1 MRPVRLN
8 DRQQLADVWKS
19 PETPATV
26 LLGIAI
32 DLHGPEVLDW
42 EPETLKEA
50 LHSSLDIEV
59 SQREVD
65 RFLALK
71 TALTTNMAYTDVIT
85 FHHTINAL
93 NGSQA
98 VFNTWDPIDLDELTW
113 GLTELMLNDRPTSD
127 QDWASRF
134 SSDVKRYVGLIIEQT
149 GSYIPNAMPAVIKS
163 IAEYAS
169 GSNTA
174 DTDPTLY
181 AVAYE
186 NSTTDVRD
194 AEQYAQSKLDDTL
207 TLLNQLPLSKR
218 SEGWLESAREV
229 LVNVAQS

>member
-19 PETPATV
+19 PETSATV
-26 LLGIAI
+26 LLAIAI
-32 DLHGPEVLDW
+32 DLYGSEVLDW

-50 LHSSLDIEV
+50 LRSSLDIEV
-59 SQREVD
+59 TQREVD

-71 TALTTNMAYTDVIT
+71 TALMTNMAYTDVIT

-113 GLTELMLNDRPTSD
+113 GLTELMLNDRPVND
-127 QDWASRF
+127 QDWVSRF
-134 SSDVKRYVGLIIEQT
+134 SSDVKRYIGLIIEQT
-149 GSYIPNAMPAVIKS
+149 GSYIPDAMPAVIKS
-163 IAEYAS
+163 LAEYAIDNS
-169 GSNTA
+169 TT
-174 DTDPTLY
+174 DMDPTLY

-186 NSTTDVRD
+186 NSTAEVRD
-194 AEQYAQSKLDDTL
+194 AEQYTQKKLDDTL

-229 LVNVAQS
+229 LVNVAQ